1 MGRRKLRIS
10 HNQHLEKHYLVLH
23 VLRSFLIYTLNW
35 RLIISYYKIEKVRYE
50 PFTRLVVG
58 FCEICVVSYPWVYI
72 AYFVKPM
79 SSVLNCWLGNP

>member
-1 MGRRKLRIS
+1 M
-10 HNQHLEKHYLVLH
+10 LH

-35 RLIISYYKIEKVRYE
+35 RLILSYYKLEKVRYGA
-50 PFTRLVVG
+50 FTRLAVE

-79 SSVLNCWLGNP
+79 HELCPELLALKSLNTKA